1 MESPGCYLGLGL
13 ILGALITVT
22 LLLGDT
28 QRRRALGQIRA
39 FAKQEKTARAIIQE
53 ARLNR
58 NRGCVALPGAFLLI
72 LLGIALLILAIYL
85 MTGPSGV

>member
-28 QRRRALGQIRA
+28 RRRRALGQIRA
-39 FAKQEKTARAIIQE
+39 FARQEQTAREIMRQ
-53 ARLNR
+53 ARENR
-58 NRGCVALPGAFLLI
+58 NRGCAALPGAFLII
-72 LLGIALLILAIYL
+72 LLGIALLIVAIYL
-85 MTGPSGV
+85 LTGPSGI